1 MLLAGLKDEEVKQEA
16 TVSLADVMGL
26 AWMQLFY
33 QN

>member
-1 MLLAGLKDEEVKQEA
+1 MLLAALNDEVKQEA

-26 AWMQLFY
+26 VWMQLFY